1 MKNSSFFVY
10 LLGAG
15 LVMLVWYGINLL
27 LRRRQE
33 RLSLDDAEKVF
44 VLLIAIALV
53 GVAFFVG

>member
-1 MKNSSFFVY
+1 MKSSSFFVY

-15 LVMLVWYGINLL
+15 LVMLVWYSINLL